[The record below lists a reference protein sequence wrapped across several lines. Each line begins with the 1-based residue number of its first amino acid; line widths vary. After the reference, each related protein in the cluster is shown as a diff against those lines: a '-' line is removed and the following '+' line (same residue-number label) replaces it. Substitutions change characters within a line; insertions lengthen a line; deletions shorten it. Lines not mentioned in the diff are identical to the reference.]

1 MRTGTLSCIFYC
13 DAAGQQSQPLLVVRN
28 AERIIGYWHVRLV
41 LPPGR
46 VSPEGAPA
54 SVQRKLPIPEH
65 PASPN
70 ATDIDLTRMGPKAT
84 KLMQFLHKNAE
95 RSTTHHELSCRTHHL
110 GSKASTSQSCKSQSV
125 NTSRRSRSRCAEAG
139 STPETFGSFKIRA

>member
-1 MRTGTLSCIFYC
+1 MKNVFSIPVHVRTRTLSCIFYC

-70 ATDIDLTRMGPKAT
+70 ATDIDLTRMAQRPPSLCNSYT
-84 KLMQFLHKNAE
+84 KMQKDPPPIMSFHAGLIISAQRLQPH
-95 RSTTHHELSCRTHHL
+95 SP
-110 GSKASTSQSCKSQSV
+110 ASPSL
-125 NTSRRSRSRCAEAG
+125 
-139 STPETFGSFKIRA
+139 